1 MSDLVIRIL
10 IESACAGFIGPAF
23 AMLFGVPLTFLPLIA
38 VAAALARAIRQ
49 ILYLGGFLE
58 IVSAT
63 FIAAAFISALFI
75 YIAPKL
81 QVPRPVFTVASI
93 ISLVPGMDA
102 YNALLALNELIN
114 GSDQDLLI
122 SSIIT
127 LFHCGMR
134 ATAIL
139 LAMCLGIAIMPLFFY
154 RYRFHHL

>member
-1 MSDLVIRIL
+1 M
-10 IESACAGFIGPAF
+10 
-23 AMLFGVPLTFLPLIA
+23 
-38 VAAALARAIRQ
+38 
-49 ILYLGGFLE
+49 
-58 IVSAT
+58 
-63 FIAAAFISALFI
+63 
-75 YIAPKL
+75 
-81 QVPRPVFTVASI
+81 PRPVFTVASI

>member
-1 MSDLVIRIL
+1 MPKCTTLSMCGKLKRGSGMSSDGMAQRTKIIAVHNRLMPMIRMRLEDMAHSAKIRTFIFTTETEGSTASIAYPTKADSGTDLV
-10 IESACAGFIGPAF
+10 
-23 AMLFGVPLTFLPLIA
+23 
-38 VAAALARAIRQ
+38 
-49 ILYLGGFLE
+49 
-58 IVSAT
+58 
-63 FIAAAFISALFI
+63 
-75 YIAPKL
+75 
-81 QVPRPVFTVASI
+81 
-93 ISLVPGMDA
+93 
-102 YNALLALNELIN
+102 ALLALNELIN